1 MQLLEEAERSAGG
14 LVASKLVSMPSGD
27 ALSEGAEE
35 EEEEEEAR
43 GGVVVRE
50 AAKAAARALESAV
63 LHADQIRMKVRGVQ
77 ELMGNLS
84 PLSSRPRL
92 TTAPGTN
99 KPDRLPSPRYK
110 MPSSLSTFLVP
121 F

>member
-27 ALSEGAEE
+27 ALSEGA